1 MKEEQG
7 ENEGGSGNQPEEEKQ
22 AKEENRAKEKAGHC
36 PAFFTS
42 RLTSSVT
49 PGSL

>member
-7 ENEGGSGNQPEEEKQ
+7 EHEGGSGNQAEEENQ
-22 AKEENRAKEKAGHC
+22 AKEQAKEKAGQC